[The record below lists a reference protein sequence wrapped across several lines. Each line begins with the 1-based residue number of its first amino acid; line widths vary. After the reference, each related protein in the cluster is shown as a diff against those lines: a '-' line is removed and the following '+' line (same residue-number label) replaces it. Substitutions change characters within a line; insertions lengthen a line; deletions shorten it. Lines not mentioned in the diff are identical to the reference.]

1 MRRHLPG
8 VFEWNY
14 NIICIHFLM
23 FGEWEWQR
31 EGAQP
36 KQQQQQHELE
46 PQYPS
51 PEPRRIFGT
60 PHFPTVVILQDFF
73 FSSFFLIQLKKSE
86 NVTGEIPRYIREKV
100 DCVFQWNLIYFFH
113 LLILE
118 NKNIISCY
126 TIPKEI
132 VKWLKIKRATFPFQY
147 SVTIHFSSLSIL
159 LTLPPHLLSHW
170 RRRWLPYIYSFYQH
184 FYNIILWFHTNIKV
198 LTQKKKEYKKK
209 HKSFKLS

>member
-1 MRRHLPG
+1 MAATGSAAQTAAATAWAWASVPITRAP
-8 VFEWNY
+8 EDIWNSTFS
-14 NIICIHFLM
+14 NRCHIAGFFL
-23 FGEWEWQR
+23 
-31 EGAQP
+31 
-36 KQQQQQHELE
+36 
-46 PQYPS
+46 
-51 PEPRRIFGT
+51 
-60 PHFPTVVILQDFF
+60 
-73 FSSFFLIQLKKSE
+73 SSFFLIQLKKSE